1 MTFHILRASNCIRLN
16 HGFGKSNQDVFSY
29 KKETGVRYL
38 QWVMV
43 FPMKKFR
50 NIIDLAIWALAAAFA
65 AFRIGTSDAFIV
77 GMIEGLMVLIVAFVA
92 HKTLDLL
99 IMTASKK
106 EDE

>member
-1 MTFHILRASNCIRLN
+1 MKR
-16 HGFGKSNQDVFSY
+16 FGTVIVF
-29 KKETGVRYL
+29 
-38 QWVMV
+38 
-43 FPMKKFR
+43 
-50 NIIDLAIWALAAAFA
+50 AIWASAAAFA

-99 IMTASKK
+99 IMTAGEK

>member
-1 MTFHILRASNCIRLN
+1 M
-16 HGFGKSNQDVFSY
+16 GYG
-29 KKETGVRYL
+29 
-38 QWVMV
+38 
-43 FPMKKFR
+43 FPMEKFR
-50 NIIDLAIWALAAAFA
+50 TVINLAIWVTAAAFA
-65 AFRIGTSDAFIV
+65 AFRIGTSDALIV

>member
-1 MTFHILRASNCIRLN
+1 MTFHILRASNCARLI
-16 HGFGKSNQDVFSY
+16 HGFGKPDHDFLLDQ
-29 KKETGVRYL
+29 KETGARHL

-50 NIIDLAIWALAAAFA
+50 TIIDLAIWALAAAFA

-77 GMIEGLMVLIVAFVA
+77 GMVEGLMVLIMAFVA

>member
-1 MTFHILRASNCIRLN
+1 
-16 HGFGKSNQDVFSY
+16 
-29 KKETGVRYL
+29 
-38 QWVMV
+38 
-43 FPMKKFR
+43 MKKFLTV
-50 NIIDLAIWALAAAFA
+50 IVFAIWATAAAFA
-65 AFRIGTSDAFIV
+65 AFRIGTSDVLMV

>member
-1 MTFHILRASNCIRLN
+1 M
-16 HGFGKSNQDVFSY
+16 GYG
-29 KKETGVRYL
+29 
-38 QWVMV
+38 
-43 FPMKKFR
+43 FPMEKFSTVI
-50 NIIDLAIWALAAAFA
+50 NLAIWATAAAFA
-65 AFRIGTSDAFIV
+65 AFRIGTSDALMV

>member
-1 MTFHILRASNCIRLN
+1 M
-16 HGFGKSNQDVFSY
+16 GYG
-29 KKETGVRYL
+29 
-38 QWVMV
+38 

-50 NIIDLAIWALAAAFA
+50 TVIVFAIWASAAAFA
-65 AFRIGTSDAFIV
+65 AFCIGTSDAFMV

-106 EDE
+106 KDE

>member
-1 MTFHILRASNCIRLN
+1 MKRFRTVI
-16 HGFGKSNQDVFSY
+16 VF
-29 KKETGVRYL
+29 
-38 QWVMV
+38 
-43 FPMKKFR
+43 
-50 NIIDLAIWALAAAFA
+50 AIWASAAAFA

-99 IMTASKK
+99 IMTASNK

>member
-1 MTFHILRASNCIRLN
+1 MGYGLSM
-16 HGFGKSNQDVFSY
+16 Q
-29 KKETGVRYL
+29 
-38 QWVMV
+38 
-43 FPMKKFR
+43 KFR
-50 NIIDLAIWALAAAFA
+50 TFIVFAIWATAAAFA
-65 AFRIGTSDAFIV
+65 AFRIGTSDAFMV

>member
-1 MTFHILRASNCIRLN
+1 MGYGLSM
-16 HGFGKSNQDVFSY
+16 Q
-29 KKETGVRYL
+29 
-38 QWVMV
+38 
-43 FPMKKFR
+43 KFR
-50 NIIDLAIWALAAAFA
+50 TVIVFAIWATAAAFA
-65 AFRIGTSDAFIV
+65 AFRIGTSDAFMV

>member
-1 MTFHILRASNCIRLN
+1 MGY
-16 HGFGKSNQDVFSY
+16 GFSM
-29 KKETGVRYL
+29 E
-38 QWVMV
+38 
-43 FPMKKFR
+43 KFR
-50 NIIDLAIWALAAAFA
+50 AVINLALWATAAAFA
-65 AFRIGTSDAFIV
+65 AFRIGTSDALMV

>member
-1 MTFHILRASNCIRLN
+1 M
-16 HGFGKSNQDVFSY
+16 
-29 KKETGVRYL
+29 E
-38 QWVMV
+38 
-43 FPMKKFR
+43 KFR
-50 NIIDLAIWALAAAFA
+50 TVIHLVIWASAAVFA

-99 IMTASKK
+99 IVTAGKK

>member
-1 MTFHILRASNCIRLN
+1 M
-16 HGFGKSNQDVFSY
+16 
-29 KKETGVRYL
+29 RYG
-38 QWVMV
+38 

-50 NIIDLAIWALAAAFA
+50 TVIVFAIWATAAAFA
-65 AFRIGTSDAFIV
+65 AFRIGTSDAFMV